1 MQFKTT
7 GVCSK
12 QIDFELDGDVI
23 RSVQFT
29 GGCNGNLTG
38 IGALVEGMQIDDAI
52 NRLSGIK
59 CGPRSTSCPDQ
70 LSIALSEAKQV
81 I

>member
-1 MQFKTT
+1 MQYKTS
-7 GVCSK
+7 GVCAK

-23 RSVQFT
+23 KSVQFT

-38 IGALVEGMQIDDAI
+38 IGTLVQGMNIDEAI
-52 NRLSGIK
+52 SKLSGIK

-70 LSIALSEAKQV
+70 LSIALTQAKSSL
-81 I
+81 

>member
-7 GVCSK
+7 GVCAK

-23 RSVQFT
+23 RSVIFT

-38 IGALVEGMQIDDAI
+38 IGALVEGMKIDEAI
-52 NRLSGIK
+52 ERLSGIK
-59 CGPRSTSCPDQ
+59 CGPRATSCPDQ
-70 LSIALSEAKQV
+70 LSIALSEAKQT